1 MERPI
6 LNVGSIIPQATLGGS
21 VVVGWST
28 GYMGEGVGI
37 VGWSTG
43 YMGEGVEVGIVGS
56 STGYTGCVAVGG

>member
-28 GYMGEGVGI
+28 GYGVVVVVGVGP
-37 VGWSTG
+37 GLS
-43 YMGEGVEVGIVGS
+43 EKE
-56 STGYTGCVAVGG
+56 